1 MKTKTFP
8 KLISVIAL
16 MSLTACGA
24 ADRLANVGSAPDL
37 EPIRNPAEHAQVQ
50 RVSMPMPDPK
60 EITPEK
66 NSLWGGD
73 RQTFFKDQRASE
85 VGDILTVMI
94 DIQDEA
100 ELENETDRSR
110 SSGEDAGLNSFL
122 GLEADLGA
130 ILPEAV
136 VNTDLVDADST
147 STYNGTGSIEREEE
161 VNVQLAAVVTQVLPN
176 GNLVIQGRQEVRV
189 NFEKRVL
196 ELAGVIRPEDVS
208 INNTI
213 SHEKIAEARISYGG
227 KGQITD
233 MQQPRYGQQ
242 VFDILF
248 PF

>member
-1 MKTKTFP
+1 MKKQNLKTM
-8 KLISVIAL
+8 ISVLAL
-16 MSLTACGA
+16 LSVSACGA
-24 ADRLANVGSAPDL
+24 TDRLANVGAAPEM
-37 EPIRNPAEHAQVQ
+37 EPIRNPAEHSQVQ
-50 RVSMPMPDPK
+50 KVSMPMPNSK
-60 EITPEK
+60 EISPQK

-73 RQTFFKDQRASE
+73 RQTFFKDQRAGE

-94 DIQDEA
+94 DIKDEA
-100 ELENETDRSR
+100 QLDNETDRSR
-110 SSGEDAGLNSFL
+110 AGGENAGLNSLL

-136 VNTDLVDADST
+136 VNTDLVDAESDSN
-147 STYNGTGSIEREEE
+147 YKGKGSVDRQEDVKI
-161 VNVQLAAVVTQVLPN
+161 QLAAVVTQVLPN
-176 GNLVIQGRQEVRV
+176 GNMVIQGRQEVRV

-208 INNTI
+208 IDNTI

>member
-1 MKTKTFP
+1 MKKQNMTKMISVLA
-8 KLISVIAL
+8 LISL
-16 MSLTACGA
+16 SACSA
-24 ADRLANVGSAPDL
+24 ADRLANVGSAPEM
-37 EPIRNPAEHAQVQ
+37 EPIRNPAEHSQVQ
-50 RVSMPMPDPK
+50 KVSMPMPNSK
-60 EITPEK
+60 EIKPHR

-73 RQTFFKDQRASE
+73 RQTFFKDQRAGE

-100 ELENETDRSR
+100 VLDNETDRSR
-110 SSGEDAGLNSFL
+110 TSTENAALNSLL

-136 VNTDLVDADST
+136 VNTDLVDADADSN
-147 STYNGTGSIEREEE
+147 YRGQGSVEREEE
-161 VNVQLAAVVTQVLPN
+161 IQIQLAAVVTQVLPN

-208 INNTI
+208 IDNTI